1 MNISLLR
8 LLLYEDLIV
17 LYFTKSEQT
26 IFNISS
32 SKSSLKDYRQA
43 SPHSILIGKVIT
55 KRGNSKYLTVILKT
69 SGSRL

>member
-43 SPHSILIGKVIT
+43 SPQSILIGKVIT

-69 SGSRL
+69 SSSRL

>member
-1 MNISLLR
+1 MNISLLG
-8 LLLYEDLIV
+8 LLLYKDLIV

-32 SKSSLKDYRQA
+32 SKDYRQA